1 MTNSNNCD
9 HNCTGCGEDCNCRNE
24 APAKKTPLADTK
36 IKKIIGV
43 LSGKGG
49 VGKSMI
55 TALLAVELADKGYKV
70 GIMDA
75 DITGP
80 SIPKIFH
87 MEEPTYGDE
96 QGVYPN
102 LSAKKGIKILS
113 INMMLESEETPV
125 LWRGPII
132 GGMVSQFYSEAHWSE
147 LDYLLIDMPPGTSD
161 VALSVLQDI
170 PVDGL
175 LMVSN
180 PSKLVSMIVAKTIVM
195 AQKTNTKLLGLVE
208 NMAYVLCPDC
218 GKAIYL
224 RGQDDD
230 SANLAKRY
238 NLELLASLP
247 LDTHLALLA
256 DEGLIEDYEG
266 HYLAKVVENLE
277 KD

>member
-1 MTNSNNCD
+1 M
-9 HNCTGCGEDCNCRNE
+9 G
-24 APAKKTPLADTK
+24 APGRDAAALTAQLGLPQSGTLRPPLIPFDQ
-36 IKKIIGV
+36 GR
-43 LSGKGG
+43 LS
-49 VGKSMI
+49 
-55 TALLAVELADKGYKV
+55 LLHAPRRDGHLDDLG
-70 GIMDA
+70 
-75 DITGP
+75 
-80 SIPKIFH
+80 
-87 MEEPTYGDE
+87 
-96 QGVYPN
+96 
-102 LSAKKGIKILS
+102 
-113 INMMLESEETPV
+113 
-125 LWRGPII
+125 I
-132 GGMVSQFYSEAHWSE
+132 GGDVEHD
-147 LDYLLIDMPPGTSD
+147 LGHDLLQHRPQATG
-161 VALSVLQDI
+161 ADI

-180 PSKLVSMIVAKTIVM
+180 PSELVSMIVAKTIVM

-224 RGQDDD
+224 HGQDDD